1 MLTDEMLQKAATK
14 AALKLNDNLPKPSEC
29 KHEFSKEFER
39 KMQKI
44 VRRTGHPYL
53 YRVLQTAAC
62 FVLIAT
68 LSFGSVLVVSAEA
81 RAAVWGWI
89 KETYE
94 QFVVYFVEDESASS
108 QSEVEYQLE
117 WLPEGYSF
125 QQEIEDPFGKLI
137 LYSNSESQRLTFS
150 YLDQSIDT
158 VFLAE
163 GVEYIQHHPVVNGAV
178 ADVYLATDENE
189 SNAIVWVDSKTE
201 TLLYITG
208 YVPEEDLIRMAE
220 SVTQVNG

>member
-1 MLTDEMLQKAATK
+1 
-14 AALKLNDNLPKPSEC
+14 
-29 KHEFSKEFER
+29 
-39 KMQKI
+39 MQKI

-178 ADVYLATDENE
+178 ADVYLAPDENE

-201 TLLYITG
+201 TLLYVTG
-208 YVPEEDLIRMAE
+208 YVPEEDLIQMAE
-220 SVTQVNG
+220 SVTQVDG